1 MSVSAADQAMGLNYK
16 RRVIYQAL
24 RQTFDDE
31 RSVRMYFDLW
41 QDDYSD
47 AHFVVARFASV
58 IAQHAGF
65 DAEQKS
71 LFQRRLYQGLTQA
84 YERLPRVPDGWIR
97 AHAQAGERAKSAESA
112 EREAQVLA
120 TPVAGT
126 QPASMAP
133 PTAIDTA
140 SAAQSGIERIPEP
153 PSEAAQAP
161 AAPMQAH
168 ASDAPPSA
176 TTGVAPDPAAA
187 AAVVFDTFAGHLI
200 AAIMRQT
207 DGHRGVLSDAVAHL
221 PVGAA
226 AREQSWFAAFQY
238 WSDRRF
244 HAQALPAELDEAQR
258 RYFAHQLY
266 LVAADLIGPVDA
278 DRLLVEA
285 AELCESLPEA
295 AVVSPMV
302 LL

>member
-1 MSVSAADQAMGLNYK
+1 MSVSAAEQAMGLNYK

-24 RQTFDDE
+24 HQTFADE

-97 AHAQAGERAKSAESA
+97 AHAHAGDSA
-112 EREAQVLA
+112 EREAPISSA
-120 TPVAGT
+120 PVTNAP
-126 QPASMAP
+126 PASMSSLFALDATSAAP
-133 PTAIDTA
+133 PSI
-140 SAAQSGIERIPEP
+140 AQMPEP
-153 PSEAAQAP
+153 PPDDTQAP
-161 AAPMQAH
+161 AAHMQAR

-176 TTGVAPDPAAA
+176 PTPIAADPASA

-200 AAIMRQT
+200 AAIMRRT

-226 AREQSWFAAFQY
+226 AREHSWFAAFQY

-244 HAQALPAELDEAQR
+244 HAQALPADLDEAQR

-266 LVAADLIGPVDA
+266 LVAADLIGPVEA

-285 AELCESLPEA
+285 AELCEALPEA
-295 AVVSPMV
+295 AVVPPTV